1 MANHLQ
7 QSQISDFIEECK
19 TISLQT
25 LFFIDN
31 PIALCKLPYPGHKK
45 GCPNVGKNKNCP
57 PLCPKVNEKYN
68 LSKPYFFSYVK
79 FNLKKQKEKMKLLHP
94 DWTAKQCKCLL
105 YWQGTVRKK
114 LNTNSKIFTY
124 DIKEE
129 TGYWHDYELIPEAM
143 GVDVF
148 KTMKCHGIKLERNP
162 ENYVYKVS
170 FIGALN
176 DSKN

>member
-1 MANHLQ
+1 MANNMQ

-19 TISLQT
+19 TIPLQT
-25 LFFIDN
+25 LFFINN
-31 PIALCKLPYPGHKK
+31 PTALCKLPYPGHKK

-57 PLCPKVNEKYN
+57 PLCPKLNEKYD

-79 FNLKKQKEKMKLLHP
+79 FNFKKQKEKMKSLHP
-94 DWTAKQCKCLL
+94 NWTDKQCKCLL

-114 LNTNSKIFTY
+114 LNTNSAIFAY
-124 DIKEE
+124 NINIE
-129 TGYWHDYELIPEAM
+129 TKNNYNYELIPEAM

-148 KTMKCHGIKLERNP
+148 KTMKYHGIKLERNP

-170 FIGALN
+170 FIGVLN
-176 DSKN
+176 E